1 MKKSLIF
8 VLIIFLIVFVSWGF
22 PMLKY
27 EYLTARYGHEFDL
40 SQVPEK
46 NSLLFEVEW
55 FKILSY
61 NDKIAEIYYIEENF
75 LSGNILTF
83 KKVSGEW
90 KYDSWDTLWSA
101 RGGNADNTVWPY
113 FWHNLKYTVFR
124 PEL

>member
-8 VLIIFLIVFVSWGF
+8 ILIIFLIVFVFWGI

-27 EYLTARYGHEFDL
+27 EYLTARYGNEFDL
-40 SQVPEK
+40 GQVTEEH
-46 NSLLFEVEW
+46 SMLDTVGW

-61 NDKIAEIYYIEENF
+61 NDEIAEIYCIDKYFSI
-75 LSGNILTF
+75 GNILTF
-83 KKVSGEW
+83 KKVLGEW

-101 RGGNADNTVWPY
+101 RGNADNTVWPY

-124 PEL
+124 PDL